1 MIYIRLEDLDGLA
14 VRAMLVRRVMGD
26 QKFVIT
32 SSVLRKARHDVSA
45 AFVVVSPTNPH
56 WARVVGYGPFW
67 FCVIHKKGRC
77 PSSGDINRLMMMVK
91 RLRLM
96 LFINTLKFMTSMKL
110 VKLLYKPLFIIGY
123 TSCQ

>member
-67 FCVIHKKGRC
+67 FCVIHKKDRC